1 MKTGFCTDQVHM
13 IELHDIFVPSNT
25 SASDASSTDNSSS
38 NNSTYYSPS
47 SSTSPLSIS
56 DKFLEELQLPMEYCD
71 MNNNMLMWDE
81 DYFRSWDLLISDDWD
96 RQVTIDPLMNGEPDN
111 DFGRTIWDLS

>member
-1 MKTGFCTDQVHM
+1 M